1 MIHFCIENI
10 ENSKL
15 WLKSEGLSAPF
26 DAFLIDKWKLTYQIR
41 QADVLNLCRDL
52 SAIFEEWPLIQS
64 PNGYFLV
71 SILFTIDQ
79 EINFINIYQLN
90 LG

>member
-1 MIHFCIENI
+1 MIHFCIGNI

-26 DAFLIDKWKLTYQIR
+26 DAFLIDKWTLTYQIC
-41 QADVLNLCRDL
+41 QVDVLNLCRDL

-71 SILFTIDQ
+71 RLLFIIDQ
-79 EINFINIYQLN
+79 EINFHNIY
-90 LG
+90 